1 MPRQEFQHELDEI
14 EALLQDSGRLCGRS
28 LEIVLGALE
37 SADAARAQQVIADDD
52 EVDSIYLKV
61 ESSIESLLARQAP
74 VAVDLRLVLS
84 MIHVNLHLERIGD
97 QCVNIAKVS
106 KLFATQPL
114 TPELLEDF
122 TVMGN
127 QASGMIATAMASF
140 TQRDLEQAE
149 SLVELDQVINERNHG
164 LARRI
169 IEGGFDESAIEMP
182 LRAMLVARAIERIGD
197 NAVDIG
203 EQTAYLVTAAF
214 REFTDASHPVA

>member
-1 MPRQEFQHELDEI
+1 MTREMFDQELKD
-14 EALLQDSGRLCGRS
+14 
-28 LEIVLGALE
+28 LGALLAE
-37 SADAARAQQVIADDD
+37 EARLCQRSLDGALEALIAPDSSAADKVIAGDDA
-52 EVDSIYLKV
+52 VDRVYLQV
-61 ESSIESLLARQAP
+61 EHGVESLLARQSP
-74 VAVDLRLVLS
+74 VAVDLRFVLAV
-84 MIHVNLHLERIGD
+84 IHVNQNLERIGD
-97 QCVNIAKVS
+97 QCVNIAKLS
-106 KLFATQPL
+106 RLFATQPL

-140 TQRDLEQAE
+140 TQHNLEQAE

-164 LARRI
+164 LVRRI
-169 IEGGFDESAIEMP
+169 VEGGFDESTIEMP
-182 LRAMLVARAIERIGD
+182 LRAILVARAIERIGD